1 MGRSPVG
8 SRICGYPAS
17 RNQRAEMKSDMR
29 QSGIDVIGP
38 VAWGTHFCQ
47 FYETHQDLIETL
59 VPFFREGLAAN
70 EFCMW
75 ITSAPLQTDQA
86 KDALR
91 TAVPNIDRYIDRGQ
105 IEILDYSQWYT
116 RSGKF
121 SAEEVLQGWVDKLN
135 AALERGYE
143 GLRMTGNTSWLEP
156 AFWEDFV
163 RYEKMVNNVIGRYR
177 MLAVCTYGLQKCD
190 AIAILDVVANHQFAL
205 IKRSGRWEIIESIRN
220 KKMEMDLQ
228 ESEQRYR
235 AFIANS
241 SEGIYRLESEQP
253 MPVFLPEDEQIEF
266 ILQHA
271 KIAEC
276 NDAFA
281 RIYGLKSPDQLIGM
295 LMADFLLQSDRS
307 NIEIIRAFIRSGY
320 ELADV
325 ESHEIDEE
333 GRVHCI
339 TSSLTGIVEDGYL
352 LRAWGVQRD
361 VTERR
366 RAEKALHK
374 AHDELEERV
383 QERTGELQKAKEAAE
398 AAAHAKSDFMANM
411 SHEIRTPM
419 NSVIGMT
426 SLLLDDRD
434 LTMEQRDFIE
444 TIRLSGDALM
454 VVINDILDFSRME
467 ENKLTLEEHP
477 FNLAGT
483 IEESLDLIAVRA
495 NEKGLNLAYIID
507 KNVPDVIMGDHARL
521 RQILGNLL
529 NNAAKFTNS
538 GEIKVSVWSSIQN
551 DIQEVHFGIQDTGI
565 GIPQDKM
572 DLLFQP
578 FSQVDASI
586 TRDYG
591 GTGLG
596 LAICKRLVELMGGRI
611 WAESEPGEGSTF
623 HFTIRATEASIQS
636 RSMVAG
642 VQTRADRQEHA
653 HNCRQQ
659 NEPSNSG
666 RLCLFLGDDSNSYR
680 IRQGGPQLDSQG
692 RQIRCRH
699 SGYGHEYARD
709 RWRATGQGDSEI

>member
-1 MGRSPVG
+1 
-8 SRICGYPAS
+8 
-17 RNQRAEMKSDMR
+17 
-29 QSGIDVIGP
+29 
-38 VAWGTHFCQ
+38 
-47 FYETHQDLIETL
+47 
-59 VPFFREGLAAN
+59 
-70 EFCMW
+70 MW

-143 GLRMTGNTSWLEP
+143 GLRMTGNTFWLEP

-177 MLAVCTYGLQKCD
+177 MLAVCTHCLQKCD

-295 LMADFLLQSDRS
+295 LMADFLPQSDRS

-333 GRVHCI
+333 GRAHCI

-366 RAEKALHK
+366 RAEKALHR

-398 AAAHAKSDFMANM
+398 AAAQAKSDFMANM

-419 NSVIGMT
+419 NAVIGMT
-426 SLLLDDRD
+426 SLLLDDED
-434 LTMEQRDFIE
+434 LNPEQRDFIE
-444 TIRLSGDALM
+444 TIRMSGDALM
-454 VVINDILDFSRME
+454 VIINDILDFSKME
-467 ENKLTLEEHP
+467 E
-477 FNLAGT
+477 
-483 IEESLDLIAVRA
+483 
-495 NEKGLNLAYIID
+495 
-507 KNVPDVIMGDHARL
+507 
-521 RQILGNLL
+521 
-529 NNAAKFTNS
+529 
-538 GEIKVSVWSSIQN
+538 
-551 DIQEVHFGIQDTGI
+551 
-565 GIPQDKM
+565 
-572 DLLFQP
+572 
-578 FSQVDASI
+578 
-586 TRDYG
+586 
-591 GTGLG
+591 
-596 LAICKRLVELMGGRI
+596 KR
-611 WAESEPGEGSTF
+611 
-623 HFTIRATEASIQS
+623 
-636 RSMVAG
+636 
-642 VQTRADRQEHA
+642 
-653 HNCRQQ
+653 
-659 NEPSNSG
+659 
-666 RLCLFLGDDSNSYR
+666 
-680 IRQGGPQLDSQG
+680 
-692 RQIRCRH
+692 
-699 SGYGHEYARD
+699 
-709 RWRATGQGDSEI
+709 